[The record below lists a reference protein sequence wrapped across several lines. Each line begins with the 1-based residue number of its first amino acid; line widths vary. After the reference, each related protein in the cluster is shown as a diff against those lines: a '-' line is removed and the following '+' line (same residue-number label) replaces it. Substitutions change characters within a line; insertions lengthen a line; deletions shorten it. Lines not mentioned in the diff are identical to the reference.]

1 MSRKNELEQMVM
13 RECEFLSYYL
23 EDYEK
28 KLSTD
33 LNNEE
38 LKLIVSE
45 LKGKWEAYDK
55 VYRYIKTT
63 LQA

>member
-1 MSRKNELEQMVM
+1 MVM